1 MPRVNHNHL
10 RPLIGVFVSKK
21 FLRDRKAPLFA
32 RKLNQANQK
41 AKCSIYFF
49 TLQNIN
55 WKRQIISGYVLKGS
69 SKRWLERRMPFPDII
84 YDRGTSFV
92 GREKAAVEAL
102 RARFKK
108 NSGIQYINS
117 CKLKKWQV
125 HQKLS
130 RHKAVNK
137 YLPAT
142 TFSRGID
149 DIRAK
154 IVKYGYLFLKRSGGS
169 GGKDVFAVEKCNH
182 GFCFRYCRKG
192 THLNRYI
199 ANLDGLCTEMKAIGL
214 KPDRVILQQGIRLVK
229 YKNRPMDL
237 RVLMVKNKDGIW
249 NAVYNQARVAQ
260 KGAVITNASLG
271 GEVMNY
277 SDIYP
282 ALKKRYPGIPSD
294 KQIKDI
300 CMIIACYIE
309 KEFGPFGEMGID
321 IAVDKTGKVWL
332 LEANSKPNKLPEQG
346 IEDTVGISPQFLL
359 TLEYARW
366 LYSTRRPEAGNEP
379 ISSNNL
385 DD

>member
-1 MPRVNHNHL
+1 VNNK
-10 RPLIGVFVSKK
+10 FV
-21 FLRDRKAPLFA
+21 RKIPLFA

-41 AKCSIYFF
+41 AMCSLYFF
-49 TLQNIN
+49 TSQDINWKKQNIN
-55 WKRQIISGYVLKGS
+55 GYVLEGS
-69 SKRWLERRMPFPDII
+69 SKKWLKNRLPFPDII
-84 YDRGTSFV
+84 YDRGTGFV
-92 GREKAAVEAL
+92 GEEKAAVEAL
-102 RARFKK
+102 RTRFKK
-108 NSGIQYINS
+108 IAGIQYINS
-117 CKLKKWQV
+117 CKLKKWQL

-130 RHKAVNK
+130 KHKAIKK

-142 TFSRGID
+142 IFSRGID

-154 IVKYGYLFLKRSGGS
+154 IVKYGYLFLKSSDGS
-169 GGKDVFAVEKCNH
+169 GGKKVFALEKCNH
-182 GFCFRYCRKG
+182 RFCFHYYRKS
-192 THLNRYI
+192 THLKRYVE
-199 ANLDGLCTEMKAIGL
+199 NLDSLCSEMNKIGL

-229 YKNRPMDL
+229 YKKRPMDL

-271 GEVMNY
+271 GEVINY

-282 ALKKRYPGIPSD
+282 ALKKRYPRIPSD
-294 KQIKDI
+294 KKIVDI
-300 CMIIACYIE
+300 SVMIACYIE

-359 TLEYARW
+359 TLEYAKL
-366 LYSTRRPEAGNEP
+366 LYSKKTRSGN
-379 ISSNNL
+379 
-385 DD
+385 

>member
-1 MPRVNHNHL
+1 MNPRAKLSHL
-10 RPLIGVFVSKK
+10 RPRIGVFMNNK
-21 FLRDRKAPLFA
+21 FFRKIPLFA

-41 AKCSIYFF
+41 AKCSVYFF
-49 TLQNIN
+49 APQDIN
-55 WKRQIISGYVLKGS
+55 WKRQIIYGYVLEGS
-69 SKRWLERRMPFPDII
+69 SNQWLKRRMPFPDII
-84 YDRGTSFV
+84 YDRGTGFV
-92 GREKAAVEAL
+92 GEEKAVVKAL
-102 RARFKK
+102 RARFIK
-108 NSGIQYINS
+108 NVGIQYINS

-130 RHKAVNK
+130 KHRPVNK

-142 TFSRGID
+142 TFSRGIE

-154 IVKYGYLFLKRSGGS
+154 IVKYGYLFLKSSGGS
-169 GGKDVFAVEKCNH
+169 GGKDVFALEKCKH
-182 GFCFRYCRKG
+182 GFCFHYYRKS
-192 THLNRYI
+192 THLKRYVE
-199 ANLDGLCTEMKAIGL
+199 NLDGLCTEMKTIGL
-214 KPDRVILQQGIRLVK
+214 KPDRVILQRGIRLVK
-229 YKNRPMDL
+229 YKYRPMDL

-321 IAVDKTGKVWL
+321 IAVDKNGKVWL

-359 TLEYARW
+359 TLEYARL
-366 LYSTRRPEAGNEP
+366 LYSKNSKSEM
-379 ISSNNL
+379 SQ
-385 DD
+385 